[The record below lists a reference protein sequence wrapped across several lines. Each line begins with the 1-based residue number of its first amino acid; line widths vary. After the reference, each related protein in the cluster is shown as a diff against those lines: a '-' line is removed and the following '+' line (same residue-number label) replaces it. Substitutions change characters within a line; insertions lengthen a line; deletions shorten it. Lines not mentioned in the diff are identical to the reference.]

1 MTESAAPFARERFDL
16 FQQAI
21 SDTFMPLALSVED
34 VGGFRG
40 LVHSV
45 SLGTVQLSDVHVVN
59 DLVVRRTARL
69 IERSAPDY
77 LQVGVQLRGRCVVC
91 QDGREAVLG
100 PGDYAVY
107 DTTRPYTLSFSGAYQ
122 RMFVIMF
129 PSRLMRLSSQRITG
143 LTARRMGSRRG
154 LEASV
159 SAFLTELGTRLDGV
173 NHCGNLYLADAVLD
187 VLAASF
193 AEQLSYEDDGD
204 TATGKSGLLLRIRT
218 FIEERLADPALD
230 VPTVAAAHHIS
241 VRYMQRLF
249 ENDGQTVCGWIRH
262 RRIEHCRRDLADP
275 HLAEVP
281 VASIAARW
289 GLVNAAHFSR
299 RFKIAHGLAP
309 TDYRAQILGQT
320 VAQQLSSRI
329 AE

>member
-1 MTESAAPFARERFDL
+1 M
-16 FQQAI
+16 
-21 SDTFMPLALSVED
+21 
-34 VGGFRG
+34 
-40 LVHSV
+40 
-45 SLGTVQLSDVHVVN
+45 
-59 DLVVRRTARL
+59 
-69 IERSAPDY
+69 
-77 LQVGVQLRGRCVVC
+77 
-91 QDGREAVLG
+91 G

-107 DTTRPYTLSFSGAYQ
+107 DTTRPYTLSFGGAYQ

-129 PSRLMRLSSQRITG
+129 PSRLMRLSPQRITG

-159 SAFLTELGTRLDGV
+159 SAFLTGLGTRLDSV

-193 AEQLSYEDDGD
+193 TEQPSYEGDGD
-204 TATGKSGLLLRIRT
+204 TATGKTGLLLRIRV

-230 VPTVAAAHHIS
+230 VSTVAAAHHVS
-241 VRYMQRLF
+241 VRCLQRLF
-249 ENDGQTVCGWIRH
+249 EDDGQTVSGWIRH

-275 HLAEVP
+275 QLAEVP

-299 RFKIAHGLAP
+299 RFKTAHGLPP
-309 TDYRAQILGQT
+309 TDYRAQIIGQT
-320 VAQQLSSRI
+320 VAQQFSPYI